1 MFSRTSL
8 NSLLKV
14 FPMCQGKENWNL
26 LSHGMHMLRDFHIPR
41 DIHLSRGA
49 HTVGHAMSGD
59 DACWLFNLQPSFLAD
74 SFCNSPFYFHRE
86 TIDKLVHE
94 WLERAGMP
102 KVREWYLLQFHSLT
116 KL

>member
-74 SFCNSPFYFHRE
+74 SFCNSSFYFHRE
-86 TIDKLVHE
+86 TTDKLVHE